1 MTVEFKTVAFKAAS
15 FETKQ
20 DGELEIGVI
29 EGYASTWE
37 VDQGD
42 DQIEMGAFIASI
54 ADYKARSKKVP
65 AKYMHEPLDII
76 GGMNPDLMSEDA
88 NGLKIVMDV
97 NLGFDDGVKC
107 YKLAQQ
113 GVLTDF
119 SIGYIVKKFYYKS
132 GIRIITELK
141 LIEVSLVDH
150 PMNQGAI
157 VTQVKGYVPYQELP
171 VASAGA
177 VWDEEMAIMRV
188 REFTGSEDKPS
199 ADFKKAFLYV
209 DTWDEGYFW
218 AYELM
223 VADVIDGQLMVIP
236 DALKA
241 AQLTMMGANGGVWIS
256 KWDIGYVRD
265 ALNKYLDKASMDAVD
280 SDFGVKFDKSKVE
293 SWTVRDLEQCLKS
306 TGKFSN
312 AGVKAALSSVKKE
325 AKSEA
330 ESTVELKSALR
341 DLLKQQ

>member
-15 FETKQ
+15 FGTKQ
-20 DGELEIGVI
+20 DGEQEIGVI

-37 VDQGD
+37 VDQGN
-42 DQIEMGAFIASI
+42 DQIEIGAFIASI
-54 ADYKARSKKVP
+54 ADYKSRSKKVP

-76 GGMNPDLMSEDA
+76 GGMDPNQMAEDA
-88 NGLKIVMDV
+88 SGLKIVMDV
-97 NLGFDDGVKC
+97 NLGFDDGIKC

-119 SIGYIVKKFYYKS
+119 SIGYIVKKFYYKN
-132 GIRIITELK
+132 GVRVITELK

-157 VTQVKGYVPYQELP
+157 VTQVKGFVPYQELP
-171 VASAGA
+171 VASAET
-177 VWDEEMAIMRV
+177 VWDEGMAIMRV
-188 REFTGSEDKPS
+188 RDFTGSQDKPS

-209 DTWDEGYFW
+209 DTWDEDYFW

-223 VADVIDGQLMVIP
+223 IADVIDGQLTVVP
-236 DALKA
+236 DALEA
-241 AQLTMMGANGGVWIS
+241 AKLKMLGACGGVWIS

-265 ALNKYLDKASMDAVD
+265 ALNKYLANASMENVGVE
-280 SDFGVKFDKSKVE
+280 FGVKFDKSKIE
-293 SWTVRDLEQCLKS
+293 AWTVRDLEQCLKS

-312 AGVKAALSSVKKE
+312 SGVKAALSSIKRE
-325 AKSEA
+325 AD
-330 ESTVELKSALR
+330 KSAEIKTALR
-341 DLLKQQ
+341 SLLKPQ